1 MKSITVKITAKF
13 EEYDY
18 VADEIMLDDVMEGL
32 KYDNDFEFE
41 LVKDDYENTFD
52 MSNPIYEAG
61 YNQGHFDAKYND
73 EIARE
78 MDEQKDV

>member
-13 EEYDY
+13 EEYDD
-18 VADEIMLDDVMEGL
+18 VADEIMLDDVIEGL

-41 LVKDDYENTFD
+41 LVREDENPFD
-52 MSNPIYEAG
+52 MSNPVYEDG
-61 YNQGHFDAKYND
+61 YNNGHFDAKYGD

-78 MDEQKDV
+78 MGEQKEV

>member
-1 MKSITVKITAKF
+1 MKSIIVKITAKF
-13 EEYDY
+13 EEYDD
-18 VADEIMLDDVMEGL
+18 VADEIMLDDVMQGM
-32 KYDNDFEFE
+32 KYDDDFDFE
-41 LVKDDYENTFD
+41 LVEEDENPFD

-78 MDEQKDV
+78 MDEQKEV